1 MIIVQKSLNLNRKH
15 LKFLKKPIINKI
27 IHAFPKNARSRG
39 NRDPAY
45 VRSETELFNS
55 FLCINFNSMLLYV
68 KLVEIL
74 EMVAVKLLNH
84 LVPHLIKL
92 CIVLSEDHLP

>member
-1 MIIVQKSLNLNRKH
+1 MIIVQISI
-15 LKFLKKPIINKI
+15 FLKWKPLKYFKKTIICKI
-27 IHAFPKNARSRG
+27 IHAFQKNARSRE

-55 FLCINFNSMLLYV
+55 FLCVNFNSMLLYV

-84 LVPHLIKL
+84 IVPHLVKFSI
-92 CIVLSEDHLP
+92 CLSEDHLP

>member
-1 MIIVQKSLNLNRKH
+1 LIIVQKSLNLNRKH

-27 IHAFPKNARSRG
+27 IHAFQKNARSRE

-55 FLCINFNSMLLYV
+55 FLCVNFNSMLLYV

-84 LVPHLIKL
+84 IVPHLIEL